1 VVKIKSTGEL
11 TGRVKRKGVYFNL
24 DDEDEL
30 LLYEKANEIR
40 NFSKWVKKQLVN
52 DGFGIKEI
60 KEPKERINENVLIQT
75 KVIERKR
82 AEKDE
87 LDDIMI

>member
-1 VVKIKSTGEL
+1 MVKIKSIGEL

-30 LLYEKANEIR
+30 LLYKKANEIK

-52 DGFGIKEI
+52 DGIVVKELSEGIKED
-60 KEPKERINENVLIQT
+60 VLIQT
-75 KVIERKR
+75 KAVERKR
-82 AEKDE
+82 TEKDE
-87 LDDIMI
+87 LEDMML

>member
-1 VVKIKSTGEL
+1 MGKSIGEL

-40 NFSKWVKKQLVN
+40 NFSKWVKKQLIN
-52 DGFGIKEI
+52 DGVVIKESKESI
-60 KEPKERINENVLIQT
+60 KEDFLIQT
-75 KVIERKR
+75 KVVERKR
-82 AEKDE
+82 IEKDE
-87 LDDIMI
+87 LDDMMI

>member
-1 VVKIKSTGEL
+1 MGKSTGEL

-40 NFSKWVKKQLVN
+40 NFSKWVKKQLIN
-52 DGFGIKEI
+52 DGVVVKEGIKETVVEHI
-60 KEPKERINENVLIQT
+60 KVER
-75 KVIERKR
+75 RKI
-82 AEKDE
+82 EKDE
-87 LDDIMI
+87 LDDMMI

>member
-1 VVKIKSTGEL
+1 MGKSAGEL

-40 NFSKWVKKQLVN
+40 NFSKWVKKQLIN
-52 DGFGIKEI
+52 DGVVVKETKEGIKED
-60 KEPKERINENVLIQT
+60 VLIQT
-75 KVIERKR
+75 KVVERKR

-87 LDDIMI
+87 LDDMMI

>member
-1 VVKIKSTGEL
+1 MVKIKSTGEL

-40 NFSKWVKKQLVN
+40 NFSKWVKKQLIN
-52 DGFGIKEI
+52 DG
-60 KEPKERINENVLIQT
+60 
-75 KVIERKR
+75 VIV
-82 AEKDE
+82 
-87 LDDIMI
+87 

>member
-1 VVKIKSTGEL
+1 MGKSVGEL

-30 LLYEKANEIR
+30 LLYQKANEIK
-40 NFSKWVKKQLVN
+40 NFSKWVKKQLIN
-52 DGFGIKEI
+52 DGVVIKETKEGIKEVVVEHI
-60 KEPKERINENVLIQT
+60 KV
-75 KVIERKR
+75 ERKR
-82 AEKDE
+82 IEKDE

>member
-1 VVKIKSTGEL
+1 MGKSTGEL

-52 DGFGIKEI
+52 DGVVVKEGIKETVVEHI
-60 KEPKERINENVLIQT
+60 KVERRRV
-75 KVIERKR
+75 
-82 AEKDE
+82 EKDE
-87 LDDIMI
+87 LDDMMI

>member
-1 VVKIKSTGEL
+1 MVKIKSIGEL

-40 NFSKWVKKQLVN
+40 NFSKWVKKQLIN
-52 DGFGIKEI
+52 DGVVIKEGIKETVIEHI
-60 KEPKERINENVLIQT
+60 KV
-75 KVIERKR
+75 ERKR
-82 AEKDE
+82 IEKDE
-87 LDDIMI
+87 LEDIML

>member
-1 VVKIKSTGEL
+1 MGKSTGEL

-40 NFSKWVKKQLVN
+40 NFSKWVKKQLIN
-52 DGFGIKEI
+52 DGVVVKETKEGIKED
-60 KEPKERINENVLIQT
+60 VLIQT
-75 KVIERKR
+75 KVVERKR

-87 LDDIMI
+87 LDDMMI

>member
-1 VVKIKSTGEL
+1 MGKSIGEL

-52 DGFGIKEI
+52 DGVVVKEGIKETVVEHI
-60 KEPKERINENVLIQT
+60 KV
-75 KVIERKR
+75 ERKR
-82 AEKDE
+82 VEKDE
-87 LDDIMI
+87 LDDMMI

>member
-1 VVKIKSTGEL
+1 VVKIKSIGEL

-40 NFSKWVKKQLVN
+40 NFSKWVKKQLIN
-52 DGFGIKEI
+52 DGVVIKEGIKETVIEHI
-60 KEPKERINENVLIQT
+60 KV
-75 KVIERKR
+75 ERKR
-82 AEKDE
+82 IEKDE
-87 LDDIMI
+87 LEDIML

>member
-1 VVKIKSTGEL
+1 MGKSAGEL

-40 NFSKWVKKQLVN
+40 NFSKWVKKQLIN
-52 DGFGIKEI
+52 DGVIVKEGIKETVVEHI
-60 KEPKERINENVLIQT
+60 KA
-75 KVIERKR
+75 ERKR
-82 AEKDE
+82 IEKDE
-87 LDDIMI
+87 LDDMMI

>member
-1 VVKIKSTGEL
+1 MVKIKSTGEL

-30 LLYEKANEIR
+30 LLYQKANEIK
-40 NFSKWVKKQLVN
+40 NFSKWVKKQLIN
-52 DGFGIKEI
+52 DGVVIKETKEGIKEVVVEHI
-60 KEPKERINENVLIQT
+60 KV
-75 KVIERKR
+75 ERKR
-82 AEKDE
+82 IEKDE

>member
-1 VVKIKSTGEL
+1 MGKSTGEL

-40 NFSKWVKKQLVN
+40 NFSKWVKKQLIN
-52 DGFGIKEI
+52 DGVIVKEGIKETVVEHI
-60 KEPKERINENVLIQT
+60 KA
-75 KVIERKR
+75 ERKR
-82 AEKDE
+82 IEKDE
-87 LDDIMI
+87 LEDIML

>member
-1 VVKIKSTGEL
+1 MGKSIGEL

-40 NFSKWVKKQLVN
+40 NFSKWVKKCLVN
-52 DGFGIKEI
+52 DGVVVKEGIKETVVEHI
-60 KEPKERINENVLIQT
+60 KV
-75 KVIERKR
+75 ERKR
-82 AEKDE
+82 VEKDE
-87 LDDIMI
+87 LDDMMI

>member
-30 LLYEKANEIR
+30 LLYKKANEIR
-40 NFSKWVKKQLVN
+40 NFSKWVKKQLIN
-52 DGFGIKEI
+52 DGTVVKES
-60 KEPKERINENVLIQT
+60 KERINENVLIQT
-75 KVIERKR
+75 RIVERKR
-82 AEKDE
+82 VEKDE